1 VKQKGSLLL
10 EMQQRAIEYNSIVD
24 RHKNIR
30 SSLVDR
36 MPVLDEA
43 TFNVRRAGSFP
54 ASVSTMAKPSVS
66 LQNGVEKLPVAPLVD
81 LLDLDSDDI
90 MAAPSPSGTDFL
102 QDLLGVDLGS
112 SSAQYG

>member
-1 VKQKGSLLL
+1 
-10 EMQQRAIEYNSIVD
+10 MCAY
-24 RHKNIR
+24 R